1 MAKASKR
8 VFNLTEAESKFKESV
23 RIFKKPRKDWD
34 GKKKPK
40 KESDPDEV
48 LPAPKLIIRKS
59 QLAPELRKFRYTC
72 QNCWGDYSD
81 WLKHEQVCKGA
92 KAIARL
98 PCSFCGEPRSLFDD
112 DNGLHRH
119 DLWNKPKP
127 EETEYIPGKG
137 SWCRHCGLK
146 EPKSDHYCAS
156 MYREELST
164 MISDFNCRQFKKQ
177 DDSWVTRKKFN
188 WEKEIWD
195 YLKEYKKELKEKQK
209 IIDEINEPDP
219 VFIGE
224 FPPTPQI
231 GDDWD

>member
-81 WLKHEQVCKGA
+81 WLKHEQGLQGCQGYSKVT
-92 KAIARL
+92 
-98 PCSFCGEPRSLFDD
+98 LF
-112 DNGLHRH
+112 L
-119 DLWNKPKP
+119 LWRTKKP
-127 EETEYIPGKG
+127 I
-137 SWCRHCGLK
+137 
-146 EPKSDHYCAS
+146 
-156 MYREELST
+156 
-164 MISDFNCRQFKKQ
+164 
-177 DDSWVTRKKFN
+177 
-188 WEKEIWD
+188 
-195 YLKEYKKELKEKQK
+195 
-209 IIDEINEPDP
+209 
-219 VFIGE
+219 
-224 FPPTPQI
+224 
-231 GDDWD
+231 